1 MKDPVEQYRNR
12 PQARNDLANHPTIT
26 GFSLDED
33 LSAEQLLK
41 SMSSLGFQASK
52 LSEALETI
60 KAMRRENATIFFGCT
75 SNMISSGLREL
86 IRYLVEHKYVD
97 ALVTSAGG
105 IEEDIIKCF
114 GPFKLGSFRVP
125 GKVLREEAIHR
136 IGNIWVPTDRYTDLD
151 KFLSKTFEEVFSE
164 QEKIG
169 VSQLLKLVGE
179 RLDHDESI
187 LTWAARNDIP
197 VLCPAVHDGAFGDI
211 LYFRTHQNKNITLDI
226 AWENKILFDLANN
239 AEKTGAIILGGGV
252 SKHFILN
259 ANILR
264 DGLDYLVNINTAQEF
279 DGSDSGGHLEEAITW
294 SKLQEKSMRVKVHC
308 EATIAFPLL
317 AAAWMSWERSR

>member
-1 MKDPVEQYRNR
+1 MADPVEQYRNR
-12 PQARNDLANHPTIT
+12 PHVRNDLADHPTIK
-26 GFSLDED
+26 GFDLAED
-33 LSAEQLLK
+33 LDVQSLLK
-41 SMSSLGFQASK
+41 AFGAFGFQASN
-52 LSEALETI
+52 LSEALEVI

-75 SNMISSGLREL
+75 SNMVSSGNREL
-86 IRYLVEHKYVD
+86 IRYLVEHKYID
-97 ALVTSAGG
+97 ALVTTAGG
-105 IEEDIIKCF
+105 VEEDIIKCF

-125 GKVLREEAIHR
+125 GKLLKDEAIHR

-151 KFLSKTFEEVFSE
+151 KFLSKLFDEVFAVKE
-164 QEKIG
+164 QIG
-169 VSQLLKLVGE
+169 VSELLKVVGE

-211 LYFRTHQNKNITLDI
+211 LYFRTHQNKDITLDI

-239 AEKTGAIILGGGV
+239 SDKTGAIILGGGV

-264 DGLDYLVNINTAQEF
+264 DGLDYLVNINTAEEF
-279 DGSDSGGHLEEAITW
+279 DGSDSGGHLEEAVTW
-294 SKLQEKSMRVKVHC
+294 MKVKEDALKVKVHS

-317 AAAWMSWERSR
+317 ASAWMSWERSR